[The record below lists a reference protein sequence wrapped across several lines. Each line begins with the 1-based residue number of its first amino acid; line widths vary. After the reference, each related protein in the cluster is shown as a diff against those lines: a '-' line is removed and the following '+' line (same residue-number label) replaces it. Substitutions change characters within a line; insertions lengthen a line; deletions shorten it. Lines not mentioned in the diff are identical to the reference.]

1 MFLSLLTMA
10 EQPPAPTRTSTAAPP
25 PGEQQLPQGTII
37 ETTLFN
43 DAGQPPTTRSLF
55 VPAGL
60 FSVTVTLAPPAEK
73 TVEAVDRKDPDSGTN
88 ADEQAGATRIV
99 PFSAVVVV
107 SGAPVTTVLHY
118 ALDVSPSPTGESS
131 ITGAR
136 AASTTN
142 VKPQES
148 AIDKDNCAFGNANG
162 GGDKGCP
169 SDVGFGGAV
178 PSGNSTVGDDSGK
191 SKGAPAGAIAG
202 GVVSVAP
209 VVRFPA
215 PLTGQVGG
223 ILGLAVLLALLFLF
237 LRRKKRPQRVG
248 RSLEK

>member
-1 MFLSLLTMA
+1 MA